1 VSSPGFR
8 QVDHDLDQAV
18 ARLHGAS
25 SPSERDAALDALAAA
40 ALPLARALARRFRQ
54 RGETE
59 EDLVQVAC
67 LGLLKAAERFEP
79 EQGTP
84 FGAYA
89 TSLMVGEIRHHL
101 RDRVGVLRLPRRL
114 QEAGATVAAAVT
126 DLTHEL
132 GRSPTVPEIAT
143 RTGLEPDVVL
153 ESLDAAD
160 QVRVASLDAPVGA
173 DADGPRL
180 DVGVPEQSYEH
191 IEVRETLRPLLE
203 ALPERERRIVHLRF
217 VAGLSQSQIAE
228 QVGVSQM
235 QISRLLSRTLTELR
249 SGLGEVVS

>member
-1 VSSPGFR
+1 MTSPSDRHPDQG
-8 QVDHDLDQAV
+8 LDEAV
-18 ARLHGAS
+18 ARVREAAT
-25 SPSERDAALDALAAA
+25 PAERAAALDALAAA

-54 RGETE
+54 RGEAE
-59 EDLVQVAC
+59 EDLTQVAC

-101 RDRVGVLRLPRRL
+101 RDRVGTLRLPRRL
-114 QEAGATVAAAVT
+114 QEAGATVSGAVT
-126 DLTHEL
+126 ELTHEL
-132 GRSPTVPEIAT
+132 GRSPTVPEIAQ
-143 RTGLEPDVVL
+143 RTGLEPDLVL
-153 ESLDAAD
+153 ESLEAAD
-160 QVRVASLDAPVGA
+160 HMRVASLDAPVGA
-173 DADGPRL
+173 DDDAPRL
-180 DVGVPEQSYEH
+180 DVGVPEQAYEH
-191 IEVRETLRPLLE
+191 IEVRETLRPLLD

-235 QISRLLSRTLTELR
+235 QISRLLSKTLNELR
-249 SGLGEVVS
+249 AGLGEVVS